1 MSDPRREYFNDDQI
15 AEMDAGFPTDKA
27 VKVDTTKKDVQMAY
41 LRCRTAERVL
51 DEHDAKRPNLHS
63 GITSEYTQWENG
75 RDVLQ
80 REERLRFSELMGI
93 LSVHL
98 KDMAPPGPPAPPSRH
113 QRDFA

>member
-1 MSDPRREYFNDDQI
+1 MI
-15 AEMDAGFPTDKA
+15 
-27 VKVDTTKKDVQMAY
+27 DTTKRDVQMAY

-63 GITSEYTQWENG
+63 GITSEYTQWENR

-80 REERLRFSELMGI
+80 REERSCFAGLMGI

-98 KDMAPPGPPAPPSRH
+98 KDMAPPGPHSPPRRPNS
-113 QRDFA
+113 QRDWA